1 MNELLVIKDKVSG
14 RVNRWT
20 SGRVACNKRQDNI
33 RTVLIQNE
41 SVSKIKYPFQMQ
53 QFETTIIK
61 PYLPPIFKVNM
72 AYFWFFRNME

>member
-1 MNELLVIKDKVSG
+1 M
-14 RVNRWT
+14 
-20 SGRVACNKRQDNI
+20 

-53 QFETTIIK
+53 QFETTIIIK